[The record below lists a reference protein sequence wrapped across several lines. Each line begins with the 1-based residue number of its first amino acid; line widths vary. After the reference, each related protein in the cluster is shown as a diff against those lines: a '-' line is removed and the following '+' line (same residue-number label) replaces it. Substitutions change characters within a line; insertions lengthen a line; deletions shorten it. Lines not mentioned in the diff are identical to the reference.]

1 MLRRLAFVAFA
12 VILGVGPLVAQ
23 DTTRRAGIPGK
34 RDLELVPGRSVDVDT
49 DEGTWISL
57 DVSPDGKTVVFDV
70 VGDLYSVPIGGG
82 NITALACDRI

>member
-1 MLRRLAFVAFA
+1 MLVGNLASQEATRTDTSKKTA
-12 VILGVGPLVAQ
+12 PNSELPIL
-23 DTTRRAGIPGK
+23 
-34 RDLELVPGRSVDVDT
+34 PGRQATFST
-49 DEGTWISL
+49 DEGTWMSL